1 MVRILLA
8 EDNKDVADLIAEIL
22 EVEGHQ
28 VEVVSNGL
36 LALDLLKS
44 GSEFDVVI
52 TDLIMPVLDGIG
64 VLRYVLA
71 QKKAIPVIVLSG
83 GGVTIGSQDALRVV
97 DGMASAVLQKPIVSD
112 ELIQAVA
119 SVAA

>member
-1 MVRILLA
+1 MVRVLLA
-8 EDNKDVADLIAEIL
+8 EDNKDVADLIAEML
-22 EVEGHQ
+22 EMEGHQ

-36 LALDLLKS
+36 LAVDLLKS
-44 GSEFDVVI
+44 GAEFDVVI

-71 QKKAIPVIVLSG
+71 QEQRIPVIVLSG

-97 DGMASAVLQKPIVSD
+97 EGMANAVLQKPIVHND
-112 ELIQAVA
+112 LIQAVT